1 MRPQIKEFFPS
12 LPEKRNGCLEGA
24 RGPEQGVGMGR
35 GTREPGVES
44 RKTDR
49 GCLYGWSQRVQ
60 GGKASE
66 GSGSTQQGKAP
77 KTSSSVERPAMGC
90 PEGQPEVIHRPAPS
104 MLADICPE
112 LSHSLPGT

>member
-1 MRPQIKEFFPS
+1 MAALKGLGGQSGER
-12 LPEKRNGCLEGA
+12 GA
-24 RGPEQGVGMGR
+24 GAE
-35 GTREPGVES
+35 TREPGVES

-77 KTSSSVERPAMGC
+77 KTSSSVARPAMGRLQ
-90 PEGQPEVIHRPAPS
+90 GQPEVIHRPAPS
-104 MLADICPE
+104 MLADTCLSCPTVCLE
-112 LSHSLPGT
+112 LNWAQQEGKEGQ